1 MTWNLVQI
9 GYGMVYWQM
18 VVVVGERVNA
28 RYNSMSIWISWIFP
42 VLMILTQWIGDG
54 RIEFK
59 IVSSSTNYCVCALS
73 MHVFHHAFRLDSQ
86 SQLDFRSLF
95 RLLRLTIRNFVYEMM
110 WCLWTKINWY
120 FFNTVQGWEWDLK
133 EEGHDSGSIR
143 QLVTRRIG
151 HWLLNLCRIS
161 SISSFNCSTLTPHK
175 VTSMWYY
182 VVLHCCC
189 FLTNFPIL

>member
-18 VVVVGERVNA
+18 VIVVAKRVNA
-28 RYNSMSIWISWIFP
+28 RYISMSIWISWIFP

-59 IVSSSTNYCVCALS
+59 IVSSTNYCVCALS
-73 MHVFHHAFRLDSQ
+73 MHVFHHASRLDSQ

-95 RLLRLTIRNFVYEMM
+95 RLLRLTKKL
-110 WCLWTKINWY
+110 CLWDVMFMNKNKLV

-151 HWLLNLCRIS
+151 HWLLNLCQIS

-175 VTSMWYY
+175 VTSMWY

-189 FLTNFPIL
+189 FFTNFPIV